1 MINQALIGVQMSFY
15 HHTDTE
21 IAEILASRI
30 KQYRLEN
37 SQRSLTQKEM
47 GERTGLSRDTI
58 QRLEKSG
65 RVSVPVLIAV
75 LRELGLLDNLE
86 ILVPEKPPVSP
97 IAVVRQQENMKSKRQ
112 RARKKMARVM
122 NNGQ

>member
-1 MINQALIGVQMSFY
+1 LINQALIGVQMSFY

-21 IAEILASRI
+21 IAEILASRV

>member
-1 MINQALIGVQMSFY
+1 LINQALIGVQMSFY

-21 IAEILASRI
+21 IAEILASRV

-65 RVSVPVLIAV
+65 RVSVPALIAV

>member
-1 MINQALIGVQMSFY
+1 MSFY

-21 IAEILASRI
+21 ISEILASRV

>member
-47 GERTGLSRDTI
+47 GECTGLSRDTI

>member
-1 MINQALIGVQMSFY
+1 MSFY

-97 IAVVRQQENMKSKRQ
+97 IAAARQQEEMKSKRQ

>member
-21 IAEILASRI
+21 IAEILASRV

>member
-1 MINQALIGVQMSFY
+1 MTNQALIGVKMSFY

-21 IAEILASRI
+21 IAEILAGRV

-65 RVSVPVLIAV
+65 RVSVLALIAV

-97 IAVVRQQENMKSKRQ
+97 IAVARQQEKMKSKRQ
-112 RARKKMARVM
+112 RARKKTARVM